1 MRCHRCWSFEIW
13 WKSSRGL
20 GTVRSL
26 HQWLATEPHQASAG
40 GSRLRQTWRTRQRGK
55 KRSTEKQSFLARAQ
69 AENLVWGFPRVLS
82 LLRGEANLVSL
93 GLSLEGES
101 VHWIP
106 GPAIQLGQVKS
117 RAPRTRGGYNNKLS
131 GSRVA
136 SCRPPLTSSREW
148 RGGYL
153 ELSGQARVQASME
166 ETRITE
172 PDGAVGLLWVGAED
186 PRRTRTQGFSQPEGA
201 KT

>member
-1 MRCHRCWSFEIW
+1 MVEVVERARDGSVFAPMACD
-13 WKSSRGL
+13 G
-20 GTVRSL
+20 
-26 HQWLATEPHQASAG
+26 AASGECGRFSTSADMANEEE
-40 GSRLRQTWRTRQRGK
+40 RQRGK
-55 KRSTEKQSFLARAQ
+55 KRGTEKQSFLARAQ
-69 AENLVWGFPRVLS
+69 AENLVLGFPRVLS

-106 GPAIQLGQVKS
+106 RPAIQLGQIES
-117 RAPRTRGGYNNKLS
+117 RAPRMRGGYNNKLS

-166 ETRITE
+166 ETRNQITE

-186 PRRTRTQGFSQPEGA
+186 PRRTRTQGFWQPEGA